1 MELKNIQINKKQVV
15 GFVNLILA
23 NQWDEKEL
31 IHSLLNG
38 DDNTQYFCSWIISD
52 LSEIK
57 PDLLNPFTEQ
67 IIAKAN
73 SSKHLGVKRNLFK
86 AIQFIEKSDSIKQE
100 LGIICLNCLQNPKE
114 TIAVK
119 SYSITIL
126 EGLIVDFPEF
136 LEEVNFELEKQLP
149 NATPAFASRAHRFLK
164 KVKKLKLLR

>member
-1 MELKNIQINKKQVV
+1 MELENVPINKRQVV
-15 GFVNLILA
+15 DFVNLILA
-23 NQWDEKEL
+23 NRWHEKEL

-38 DDNTQYFCSWIISD
+38 DDKTQYLCSWIISD

-57 PDLLNPFTEQ
+57 PELLNPYIFE
-67 IIAKAN
+67 IITKAN
-73 SSKHLGVKRNLFK
+73 SSTHLGVKRNLFK
-86 AIQFIEKSDSIKQE
+86 AIQFIEKSDSVKEE

-136 LEEVNFELEKQLP
+136 LDEINFELEKQLP
-149 NATPAFASRAHRFLK
+149 NATPAFANRAHRFMK
-164 KVKKLKLLR
+164 RVKKLKLYR

>member
-23 NQWDEKEL
+23 NQWDEKEM

-57 PDLLNPFTEQ
+57 PELLSPFIFE

-73 SSKHLGVKRNLFK
+73 SSQHLGVKRNLFK
-86 AIQFIEKSDSIKQE
+86 AIQFIEKSDSIKEE

-149 NATPAFASRAHRFLK
+149 NATPAFASRANRFLK
-164 KVKKLKLLR
+164 KVKKLKLLY

>member
-15 GFVNLILA
+15 GFVNLILS
-23 NQWDEKEL
+23 NQWDEKEM

-57 PDLLNPFTEQ
+57 PELLSPYIFE
-67 IIAKAN
+67 IITKAN
-73 SSKHLGVKRNLFK
+73 SSQHLGVKRNLFK
-86 AIQFIEKSDSIKQE
+86 AIQFIETTDSVKEE

-136 LEEVNFELEKQLP
+136 LDEMNFELEKQLP

-164 KVKKLKLLR
+164 KVKKLKL

>member
-23 NQWDEKEL
+23 NQWDEKEM

-57 PDLLNPFTEQ
+57 PELLSPFIFE
-67 IIAKAN
+67 IITKAN
-73 SSKHLGVKRNLFK
+73 SSQHLGVKRNLFK
-86 AIQFIEKSDSIKQE
+86 AIQFIEKSDSVKEE
-100 LGIICLNCLQNPKE
+100 LGIICLICLQNPKE

-136 LEEVNFELEKQLP
+136 LDEINFELEKQLP
-149 NATPAFASRAHRFLK
+149 NATPAFANRAHRFK
-164 KVKKLKLLR
+164 KRVKKLKLYR